1 MDALRSSRSFRSAP
15 LTLLLSTLAACVTE
29 PTPGTDTGGSSGESS
44 SSTGVSTNPPPPMT
58 LTMPDDTS
66 STEGLTTSPTDD
78 TTATDP
84 TGTVFVTAD
93 MGGSGGTCDVFAQD
107 CPKGE
112 KCMPWAD
119 DGGGAWNSTTC
130 SPVMRNPGQRG
141 DECSVE
147 GSGVSGIDDCDLGLM
162 CYNVQAK
169 TNTGTCFE
177 LCHGS
182 PDAPMCDEGL
192 CAVYN
197 DGNLPLCLSDC
208 DPLLDDCPGGQLC
221 IASPSANG
229 FVCILDALPAS
240 MGDYGAPCT
249 YINDCD
255 PGYFCGIQD
264 IVAGCGNATG
274 CCAEYCDLSQPDPSS
289 QCTGQGSGEECQP
302 WYGMDAP
309 PPGYEDVGF
318 CGIPL

>member
-1 MDALRSSRSFRSAP
+1 MDAHRSSHGSRSAG
-15 LTLLLSTLAACVTE
+15 LALLLCTLAACTTE
-29 PTPGTDTGGSSGESS
+29 PTPGGETGGSSGESS
-44 SSTGVSTNPPPPMT
+44 SSMGTTFTPPPTTMT
-58 LTMPDDTS
+58 PDDTS
-66 STEGLTTSPTDD
+66 STEGLTTSPTGD
-78 TTATDP
+78 TADTADTATSN
-84 TGTVFVTAD
+84 VFVVAD

-107 CPKGE
+107 CPKGD

-119 DGGGAWNSTTC
+119 DGGGSWNATTC
-130 SPVMRNPGQRG
+130 TPVMRNPGQRG

-147 GSGVSGIDDCDLGLM
+147 GSAVSGVDDCDVGLM

-169 TNTGTCFE
+169 TNMGTCFE

-182 PDAPMCDEGL
+182 PDAPVCDEGL

-197 DGNLPLCLSDC
+197 DGNLPLCLGDC
-208 DPLLDDCPGGQLC
+208 DPLIDDCPGGQLC

-229 FVCILDALPAS
+229 FVCVLDALPAS

-249 YINDCD
+249 FVNDCD
-255 PGYFCGIQD
+255 PGYFCAIQEV
-264 IVAGCGNATG
+264 VAGCTNGSG

-289 QCTGQGSGEECQP
+289 QCTGQPEGEECQP

-318 CGIPL
+318 CGVPL

>member
-1 MDALRSSRSFRSAP
+1 MDARPSCHWSRVVGLAS
-15 LTLLLSTLAACVTE
+15 LLSTLAACVVDE
-29 PTPGTDTGGSSGESS
+29 TPGEETGGSSGEA
-44 SSTGVSTNPPPPMT
+44 SSTGVSTTPP
-58 LTMPDDTS
+58 LTS
-66 STEGLTTSPTDD
+66 TTSPGGDTSTTVDEPTTSPVDD
-78 TTATDP
+78 TAGST
-84 TGTVFVTAD
+84 TGTLFIVAD
-93 MGGSGGTCDVFAQD
+93 LGGGGGTCDVFAQD
-107 CPKGE
+107 CPEGE
-112 KCMPWAD
+112 KCMPYAD
-119 DGGGAWNSTTC
+119 DGGGSWNSTMCT
-130 SPVMRNPGQRG
+130 PVMRNPGQRG
-141 DECSVE
+141 DECAVE
-147 GSGVSGIDDCDLGLM
+147 GNGVSGIDDCDLGLM
-162 CYNVQAK
+162 CYNVQSE

-197 DGNLPLCLSDC
+197 DGNLPLCLTDC

-264 IVAGCGNATG
+264 IVAGCANATG
-274 CCAEYCDLSQPDPSS
+274 CCAEFCDLSQPDPSS
-289 QCTGQGSGEECQP
+289 QCTGQGAGEECQP